1 MNTTFN
7 YEAQAFLQLGSKVHS
22 KDSRRKAAAKA
33 AAILRKVALKNRNP
47 EMGLL
52 ATSVQLDAFTKVKK
66 AIDDMIATLKQQQE
80 DEVKKR
86 DCCTSSLQE
95 NEMETAKKDDLKEDL
110 LVDIDGLTANIEKL
124 GKAIN
129 ATKAEIALA
138 RVNLQ
143 RANENRV
150 KENTEF
156 QRVVADQRATKEVL
170 NRACARL
177 SQFYDA
183 ELLQVKKQQPP
194 AEAAHLKGY
203 TKNRGGNGVMSM
215 IEKLI
220 TDTEN
225 LEKESIAAE
234 QDAQAAYETLVADT
248 NDSVAEKEAAVLQ
261 MSDEKASDEKELNLK
276 KESLEATMKELE
288 ELSKMNGQLH
298 EECDYVLKNFE
309 IRQTARQQEIEALQ
323 QAKQILSGAMLSESS
338 AE

>member
-1 MNTTFN
+1 
-7 YEAQAFLQLGSKVHS
+7 
-22 KDSRRKAAAKA
+22 
-33 AAILRKVALKNRNP
+33 
-47 EMGLL
+47 
-52 ATSVQLDAFTKVKK
+52 
-66 AIDDMIATLKQQQE
+66 
-80 DEVKKR
+80 
-86 DCCTSSLQE
+86 
-95 NEMETAKKDDLKEDL
+95 METAKKDDLKEDL

-124 GKAIN
+124 GQSIN

-150 KENTEF
+150 KENVEF

-170 NRACARL
+170 HRAVARL

-183 ELLQVKKQQPP
+183 KLLQLKKQQPP

-203 TKNRGGNGVMSM
+203 SKNQGGSGVMSM

-248 NDSVAEKEAAVLQ
+248 NASVGEKEAAVLQ
-261 MSDEKASDEKELNLK
+261 FTEEKASDEKELNLK
-276 KESLEATMKELE
+276 KEELEATMKELE
-288 ELSKMNGQLH
+288 
-298 EECDYVLKNFE
+298 
-309 IRQTARQQEIEALQ
+309 
-323 QAKQILSGAMLSESS
+323 
-338 AE
+338 